1 MSRETKLIIYG
12 LIIMFSVIYKRVNVI
27 MNSVPLEIA
36 TEKPALPT
44 FEYAEPPGKLPANEE
59 ALNILFNLAVNEGYT
74 KDLDAFRELM
84 ANDEEARAAAFD
96 LAVEDG
102 YTKDI
107 NAFTELVG
115 GVTVKLA
122 ANEEAIN
129 HAFGLFTSDGYGGNI
144 DAFKAGIADNKEMFD
159 HAFRLFVKDAYGG
172 SEADFATLMGVDPGK
187 ANVQSAGVVDH
198 PRPQQ
203 GFSPYD
209 EYFGRGIY
217 DKSVGNE
224 FVIKNSNSTD
234 AVVLLVN
241 AYTKR
246 KTRNE
251 YIRKGA
257 TFKMTSVPNGTYY
270 LEWTSGEAWNP
281 NLYLGKVRG
290 GFQENSSYAKT
301 GDRND
306 WMQVSGW
313 DQWTVTLYTT
323 TDGDVNLEDIN
334 ANEFGK

>member
-12 LIIMFSVIYKRVNVI
+12 LIIVFSVIYKRVNVI
-27 MNSVPLEIA
+27 MNSAPLDIA
-36 TEKPALPT
+36 TEKPALPIS
-44 FEYAEPPGKLPANEE
+44 K
-59 ALNILFNLAVNEGYT
+59 FNPT
-74 KDLDAFRELM
+74 
-84 ANDEEARAAAFD
+84 
-96 LAVEDG
+96 
-102 YTKDI
+102 I
-107 NAFTELVG
+107 PI
-115 GVTVKLA
+115 
-122 ANEEAIN
+122 ANEEAIKALYGVAKEN
-129 HAFGLFTSDGYGGNI
+129 GYVDPI
-144 DAFKAGIADNKEMFD
+144 EDFKYLLATD
-159 HAFRLFVKDAYGG
+159 
-172 SEADFATLMGVDPGK
+172 SEANDAVYKVALDNGYVDPIEDFYTLTGFTPGK
-187 ANVQSAGVVDH
+187 ANVQTAGVVDY

-323 TDGDVNLEDIN
+323 IDGDVNLEDIN

>member
-1 MSRETKLIIYG
+1 
-12 LIIMFSVIYKRVNVI
+12 

-36 TEKPALPT
+36 TEKPAFPT
-44 FEYAEPPGKLPANEE
+44 FEYKGAQFTLKQVQDAAADRGMSFDDYISKFKITPTQAEPPGKLPANEE

-115 GVTVKLA
+115 GGVPVKL
-122 ANEEAIN
+122 
-129 HAFGLFTSDGYGGNI
+129 
-144 DAFKAGIADNKEMFD
+144 
-159 HAFRLFVKDAYGG
+159 
-172 SEADFATLMGVDPGK
+172 GVDPGK
-187 ANVQSAGVVDH
+187 ANVQSAGVVDY

-323 TDGDVNLEDIN
+323 IDGDVNLEDIN

>member
-12 LIIMFSVIYKRVNVI
+12 LIIVFSVIYKRVNVI

-36 TEKPALPT
+36 TEKPAFPT
-44 FEYAEPPGKLPANEE
+44 FEYKGAQFTLKQVQDAAADRGMSFDDYISKFKITPTQAEPPGKLPANEE

-115 GVTVKLA
+115 GGVPVKL
-122 ANEEAIN
+122 
-129 HAFGLFTSDGYGGNI
+129 
-144 DAFKAGIADNKEMFD
+144 
-159 HAFRLFVKDAYGG
+159 
-172 SEADFATLMGVDPGK
+172 GVDPGK
-187 ANVQSAGVVDH
+187 ANVQSAGVVDY

-323 TDGDVNLEDIN
+323 IDGDVNLEDIN